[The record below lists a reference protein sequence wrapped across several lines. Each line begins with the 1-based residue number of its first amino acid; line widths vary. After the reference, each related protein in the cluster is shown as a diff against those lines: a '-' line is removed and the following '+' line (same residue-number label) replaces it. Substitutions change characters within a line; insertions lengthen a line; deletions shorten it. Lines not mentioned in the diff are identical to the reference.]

1 LPNCI
6 PLYGK
11 EGGGEIIGINYLFS
25 KSPFLPLFQRGNIPH
40 GGVIMAVIEK
50 KVVWETDM
58 KKALS
63 RAKAEK
69 KYVMLDF
76 FNPG

>member
-1 LPNCI
+1 MVR
-6 PLYGK
+6 GTV
-11 EGGGEIIGINYLFS
+11 
-25 KSPFLPLFQRGNIPH
+25 LPLTLTPDLCPLTLDPKN
-40 GGVIMAVIEK
+40 GGVIMSVMEK
-50 KVVWETDM
+50 KIVWETDM

-63 RAKAEK
+63 RAKAGK